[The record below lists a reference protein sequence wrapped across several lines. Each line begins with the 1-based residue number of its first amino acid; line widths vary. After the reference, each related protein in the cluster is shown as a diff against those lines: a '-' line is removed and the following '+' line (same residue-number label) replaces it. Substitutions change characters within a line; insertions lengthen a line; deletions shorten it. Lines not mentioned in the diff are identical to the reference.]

1 MAHRNPDAQGRP
13 DNLPDNPFTNP
24 IGSVGSSSYRD
35 TVLSDAGRN
44 YTVYGDGGKAR
55 HQGNFRSDNPY
66 FEQLMLANNNQDKD
80 ALYELAIQWEA
91 DYANL
96 NEQREYNKAVL
107 EEQREYDSP
116 VNQIAR
122 ARAAGINPDLEGSS
136 GGTSSGSSAQMQI
149 PAMADQ
155 TGQTKF
161 SNLYDNAHLV
171 FEGINTAGN
180 FLGTM
185 ATSVSGIMNAVSTM
199 KMLPS
204 QIAANEAHADLQGA
218 QANEIREL
226 LSGKK
231 KSLDLSN
238 AAQGIQNS
246 TAILQQLASF
256 ADLISPDTPDMA
268 PHLASLGVPEAQIP
282 AYTDFIKQMHANPKM
297 RAQYAKA
304 STAAKFS
311 EAEND
316 LYSQSLVSG
325 MVELQ
330 YKMEYE
336 ALDLEY
342 HRNHLNN
349 SIATLLDTDSF
360 AEDSA
365 ELEMDK
371 LALAGQSVGVDSAAL
386 NLKAQQIQNDTE
398 AFLTKL
404 EQKASVITS
413 IRGARDHIYSLAK
426 GRSLTPEE
434 TSMVNRLNAEE
445 MAMYSL
451 ASSEFNQ
458 IKTTFLRTGQA
469 LYDRY
474 RRLDNKGNLRAL
486 EGQEKFNF
494 YSDITFND
502 IITHGKTVGEIAR
515 EWTNTAVSAAGVAG
529 QYYLGYRV
537 GNIGKPASLEQKYK
551 FNPKTGSYEI
561 EGGTVRSYGDD
572 QEVPYNIF
580 RKKKDEPKFDFKF

>member
-1 MAHRNPDAQGRP
+1 MPRNYDAQGRP
-13 DNLPDNPFTNP
+13 ENTLTNP
-24 IGSVGSSSYRD
+24 VGSVSNTSTYREGSNSRTTWTDANRRHTGQY
-35 TVLSDAGRN
+35 SDN
-44 YTVYGDGGKAR
+44 
-55 HQGNFRSDNPY
+55 NPY
-66 FEQLMLANNNQDKD
+66 FDQMRLSQNKQDTD
-80 ALYELAIQWEA
+80 ALYERAIEWEA
-91 DYANL
+91 DYANRQMQL
-96 NEQREYNKAVL
+96 EENRAIL
-107 EEQREYDSP
+107 EEQRQYDSP
-116 VNQIAR
+116 VEQVAR
-122 ARAAGINPDLEGSS
+122 QRAAGINPDLEGSS
-136 GGTSSGSSAQMQI
+136 GGSTSAGSSAQLTN
-149 PAMADQ
+149 PGLADQ
-155 TGQTKF
+155 TGQNKF
-161 SNLYDNAHLV
+161 SNLYDNAHMV

-226 LSGKK
+226 LAGKK
-231 KSLDLSN
+231 KGQTLSN
-238 AAQGIQNS
+238 IAQGIQNS
-246 TAILQQLASF
+246 SAIMSQLASF
-256 ADLISPDTPDMA
+256 ADLIAPDTPDMA
-268 PHLASLGVPEAQIP
+268 PHLTALGVPEAQIP

-311 EAEND
+311 EAQND
-316 LYSQSLVSG
+316 MYTQDLVSG

-342 HRNHLNN
+342 HRNHLNK
-349 SIATLLDTDSF
+349 SIASLLDTDSF
-360 AEDSA
+360 ATDSA
-365 ELEMDK
+365 QLEMDK
-371 LALAGQSVGVDSAAL
+371 LALAGQAVGVDSAAL
-386 NLKAQQIQNDTE
+386 NLKGQQIQNDTE

-404 EQKASVITS
+404 EQKASLITN
-413 IRGARDHIYSLAK
+413 IRGARDHIYEIAK

-434 TSMVNRLNAEE
+434 TAMVNRLNAEE

-474 RRLDNKGNLRAL
+474 RRLDASGNMNWLS
-486 EGQEKFNF
+486 GQEQYNF

-502 IITHGKTVGEIAR
+502 IITHGKTKGEIAR
-515 EWTNTAVSAAGVAG
+515 EWTNTLVSAAGTAA
-529 QYYLGYRV
+529 QYYIGYRI
-537 GNIGKPASLEQKYK
+537 GNVGKPASLEQKYK
-551 FNPKTGSYEI
+551 YNSKTGSYEI

-572 QEVPYNIF
+572 QEVPYDIF
-580 RKKKDEPKFDFKF
+580 RKKKDEPKFNFKF